1 MDEKY
6 FTQKKKQYAIIGG
19 GIYGCQIALSLS
31 KVANTE
37 VTIYEKNDDILLGA
51 TKNNLWR
58 IHRGYHYPR
67 CKKTAENSMKSYP
80 RFCDEYKE
88 AVFNYEHLYAIAKE
102 DSKTTAEDYLKFM
115 TDMSLKYTILD
126 TNEQW
131 LGKYDTGSYKEKK
144 RDCIATEDKIF
155 HHDQLS
161 LLVKVEESLYD
172 SRILASIIKDKIQ
185 KANNIHL
192 KLNHTIFWSLPVQ
205 EKNNLPY
212 DGYILTTYYAN
223 NMFVRK
229 QPPQTMM
236 KNDDEKLKQTKYE
249 FQLCEVIYGEL
260 PDKYKDK
267 SLIVLDGEFTSI
279 NPVPNSNLF
288 GIYHVKHTKH
298 ISFVDTRININK
310 LPERYTSLINT
321 GCKYVPEISKFK
333 EVLRDSSKYFR
344 DLKHFVY
351 KGSTFTWR
359 VKRVNVD
366 NTDSRYYDIKEVGE
380 NVWSV
385 FSGKVDEAIL
395 VGEEM
400 TKIIRER
407 NFNVALIGA
416 GYWGEKYIQKLQNL
430 SKKKKMKLKTVVVN
444 SLESVRKN
452 TEKYGDL
459 GIVFTSN
466 LDVVLKDPD
475 IKGVIIASPDNTHH
489 ELTEKCLEANKDVLV
504 EKPFKDTF
512 MVQQDGKM
520 ESKLIKYAE
529 EKNLVLDTGY
539 VYLHNKYIQKIK
551 KMIDAGEFGKIKH
564 IRMQRT
570 SMGKI
575 YNDTNVGNNL
585 AVHDI
590 SILLYWFGD
599 FLSEDFGGENTF
611 PWSLEPNHINR
622 HLSESMAHYIFD
634 INHVNNGIINVSL
647 LTSWDMLGKTREITI
662 YGENKVVS
670 FDDCKVGGKIIEYTK
685 NDKSDARVIDL
696 NGGDPLERQLRKWGE
711 KVKKKNCGEYKPNYN
726 KRKNF
731 EYAVWKTISDVK

>member
-6 FTQKKKQYAIIGG
+6 FTPKKKQYAIIGG
-19 GIYGCQIALSLS
+19 GIYGCQIALALS
-31 KVANTE
+31 KVANIE

-51 TKNNLWR
+51 TNNNLWR

-67 CKKTAENSMKSYP
+67 CKKTAENSMKSYS

-88 AVFNYEHLYAIAKE
+88 AVFNYEHLYGIAKE
-102 DSKTTAEDYLKFM
+102 DSKTSAEDYLKFM

-144 RDCIATEDKIF
+144 RDRAGSDDKIF
-155 HHDQLS
+155 HRDQLS

-172 SRILASIIKDKIQ
+172 CRILASIIKDKIQ
-185 KANNIHL
+185 KTENIHL

-212 DGYILTTYYAN
+212 DGYILATYYAN

-236 KNDDEKLKQTKYE
+236 KNNERSFEQTKYE

-310 LPERYTSLINT
+310 IQDCYISLINT

-333 EVLRDSSKYFR
+333 EVLRDSGKYFR

-359 VKRVNVD
+359 IKRANVD
-366 NTDSRYYDIKEVGE
+366 DTDSRYYDIKEVGE

-430 SKKKKMKLKTVVVN
+430 SEKKKMKLKTVVVN

-504 EKPFKDTF
+504 EKPFKDNF

-520 ESKLIKYAE
+520 KSKLFNYAE

-551 KMIDAGEFGKIKH
+551 KMINIGEFGKIKH

-570 SMGKI
+570 SMGKK
-575 YNDTNVGNNL
+575 YNDTNVANNL

-599 FLSEDFGGENTF
+599 FLSGEFGEEGTF
-611 PWSLEPNHINR
+611 PWSLEPNNINR

-634 INHVNNGIINVSL
+634 INHANNGIINVSL
-647 LTSWDMLGKTREITI
+647 MASWDMLGKTREITI
-662 YGENKVVS
+662 YGEKKVVL

-711 KVKKKNCGEYKPNYN
+711 RVERKNRGEYKPKYT